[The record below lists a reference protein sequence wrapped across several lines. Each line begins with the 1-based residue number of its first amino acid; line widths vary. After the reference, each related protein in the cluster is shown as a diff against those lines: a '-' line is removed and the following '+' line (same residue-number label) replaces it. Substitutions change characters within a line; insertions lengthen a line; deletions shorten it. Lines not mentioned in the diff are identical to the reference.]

1 MKQVTAYEG
10 DVRPIGRSEELVEDV
25 VAQRR
30 NVERLKLNGA
40 RLLLGVIVLVI
51 WQAASGTLVD
61 PFWISRPS
69 DVVAQLGRWIGSG
82 SLFFHLQI
90 TLLEMVLGF
99 VIGALA
105 GILLGMILGLNQ
117 FLSKLV
123 DPFLIGFYSLPKI
136 ALAPLFILWF
146 GIGLEPKIILAAVIV
161 FFLVFMNTFA
171 GVRDVDQ
178 ELIDV
183 LRVMGARR
191 HQIIWKVVLPSALAW
206 VFAGLKL
213 SVPHA
218 LTGAV
223 VGELFA
229 SNKGLGYLLAAS
241 SGQFDTAGVFAVIL
255 VLTILGII
263 INEVVNR
270 SEGILMRWRVVT
282 R

>member
-191 HQIIWKVVLPSALAW
+191 HQIVWKVVLPSALAW

>member
-10 DVRPIGRSEELVEDV
+10 DVRPVGRSEEVVEDI

-30 NVERLKLNGA
+30 HVERLKLNGF

-69 DVVAQLGRWIGSG
+69 DVVTQLGRWIGSG

-105 GILLGMILGLNQ
+105 GIFLGMILGLNQ

-255 VLTILGII
+255 VLTVLGII
-263 INEVVNR
+263 INEIVNR

>member
-1 MKQVTAYEG
+1 MKQVTTYEA
-10 DVRPIGRSEELVEDV
+10 DVRPVGRSEELVEDI
-25 VAQRR
+25 VAERR
-30 NVERLKLNGA
+30 NVERLKLNGL
-40 RLLLGVIVLVI
+40 RLVLAAVVLVV
-51 WQAASGTLVD
+51 WQMASGTLID
-61 PFWISRPS
+61 PFWVSRPS
-69 DVVAQLGRWIGSG
+69 DVVAQLGRWIGTG

-90 TLLEMVLGF
+90 TLLEMALGF

-105 GILLGMILGLNQ
+105 GITVGMVLGLNQ
-117 FLSKLV
+117 FLAKLV

-146 GIGLEPKIILAAVIV
+146 GIGLEPKIILAATIV

-229 SNKGLGYLLAAS
+229 SNKGLGYLLAAA

-270 SEGILMRWRVVT
+270 SEGVLMRWRVVT